1 MAVDRSTLCGV
12 RIAGLPLHAAA
23 VGAAL
28 LLAACG
34 DAPDT
39 ARAPRPVGAASAQPR
54 PVPSGE
60 ALAARLGCGSC
71 HAGVPIEGAAGA
83 LPVEDPT
90 LDPAAVYEYLLN
102 VPRPAEGTAR
112 MPDFQ
117 LAETEAAALALT
129 IAAGRPGSGGG
140 DADALRAVVGARDL
154 VTDTLVGSRVRTAL
168 QCDACHDG
176 RSVPAAPPLPFGAA
190 AVRPEWLREFLK
202 RPHAVRP
209 VGWRPGTATRMPDF
223 RLTDTEADSLV
234 AWLTPTGEPPE
245 PPATA
250 PLSPRQRENTL
261 TLMRDRWSCMG
272 CHAWNGE
279 GGRIGPDLAMAA
291 ERLWPAHVR
300 AMLEDPAAAAPGTI
314 MPRPLLEPADIERIV
329 ALLTHNE
336 DARDVWREP
345 MTVLNPRV
353 YVPATGDDAAAVY
366 DRSCAVCHG
375 RTGIG
380 TGINAT
386 FLEARPTNH
395 ADSIAMSERPDDTLY
410 DGIAAG
416 GRILGRSEA
425 MPAFG
430 GSLEPETI
438 HALVAHIRTL
448 CRCEGPAWSR
458 DDGVAR

>member
-1 MAVDRSTLCGV
+1 M
-12 RIAGLPLHAAA
+12 
-23 VGAAL
+23 

-34 DAPDT
+34 DAPGA
-39 ARAPRPVGAASAQPR
+39 ARASRPVVAAAAEPR

-71 HAGVPIEGAAGA
+71 HVGAPLEGAAGA
-83 LPVEDPT
+83 LPVDDPQ
-90 LDPAAVYEYLLN
+90 LDPALIYEYLLD

-117 LAETEAAALALT
+117 LSETEAAALAFT
-129 IAAGRPGSGGG
+129 IAAGAPGSGGG
-140 DADALRAVVGARDL
+140 DADALRAVVQARDL
-154 VTDTLVGSRVRTAL
+154 VADTLVGARVRTAL

-176 RSVPAAPPLPFGAA
+176 RAVQAAPPLPFAA
-190 AVRPEWLREFLK
+190 AALRPEWLRAFLK

-223 RLTDTEADSLV
+223 RLTDTEVDSLV
-234 AWLTPTGEPPE
+234 AWLAPGAEPAA

-250 PLSPRQRENTL
+250 PLTARRRATTL
-261 TLMRDRWSCMG
+261 ALMRDRWSCMG

-279 GGRIGPDLAMAA
+279 GGRIGPDLALAA
-291 ERLWPAHVR
+291 ERLRPAHIR

-314 MPRPLLEPADIERIV
+314 MPRPLLEPADIDRIV
-329 ALLTHNE
+329 ALLVHND

-380 TGINAT
+380 TGINET
-386 FLEARPTNH
+386 FLATRPANH
-395 ADSIAMSERPDDTLY
+395 ADSVAMSKRPDDTLY

-416 GRILGRSEA
+416 GRILGLSES

-438 HALVAHIRTL
+438 RALVAHIRTL
-448 CRCEGPAWSR
+448 CRCDGPAWSR
-458 DDGVAR
+458 DDGGAR